1 MPQLNLHKYIIYSI
15 GSIMVTFLL
24 NNWPIMYEKSM
35 VIMNPGSKIRMFSS
49 WAMQGFNEF

>member
-1 MPQLNLHKYIIYSI
+1 
-15 GSIMVTFLL
+15 
-24 NNWPIMYEKSM
+24 MYEKSM